1 MPVCEPLPVNSK
13 ISSVSFNRGQV
24 RDKIMK
30 LKPGTAQGPDG
41 IPARVLKDNCDSL
54 CVPFTIIFNKS
65 MEAGCVPHDGK
76 LANVTP
82 IFKKGSK
89 SKLKNYRPVSLTS
102 ICCKL
107 MESIIRDQVVTHL
120 EINYLIKASQHGF
133 MKNKSCTTNL
143 LEFLETITKI
153 IDEGDPADIVYL
165 ELRCMVLK
173 ETF

>member
-54 CVPFTIIFNKS
+54 CVPFTIFNKS

-82 IFKKGSK
+82 IFNKGSK
-89 SKLKNYRPVSLTS
+89 SKPENYRPVSLTS

-120 EINYLIKASQHGF
+120 EINYLIEQIMHNQF
-133 MKNKSCTTNL
+133 IRIPRNN
-143 LEFLETITKI
+143 
-153 IDEGDPADIVYL
+153 YQNH
-165 ELRCMVLK
+165 R
-173 ETF
+173 